1 MYRSVVRFAAV
12 LAAAATLSLSAS
24 VAAADEAM
32 PARMTSCTV
41 LPETIDRRVEPPE
54 TIRVSF
60 MITGDVPADLVR
72 FTAAGPAGG
81 YRTFTIRGH
90 FTKSV
95 MIANRELS
103 SAEPVEG
110 HPLPRGVECGLTY
123 VHFIDGSS
131 WSSKTP

>member
-1 MYRSVVRFAAV
+1 MSINPLGFAG
-12 LAAAATLSLSAS
+12 LTAALLC
-24 VAAADEAM
+24 VALPAFAGEDAM
-32 PARMTSCTV
+32 PARMTSCAV

-60 MITGDVPADLVR
+60 MITGNVPADLVK

-81 YRTFTIRGH
+81 FRAFAVRGH

-95 MIANRELS
+95 MISNRELS

-110 HPLPRGVECGLTY
+110 HPLPSGVECRLTY
-123 VHFIDGSS
+123 IHFVDGTS
-131 WSSKTP
+131 WSAEESP